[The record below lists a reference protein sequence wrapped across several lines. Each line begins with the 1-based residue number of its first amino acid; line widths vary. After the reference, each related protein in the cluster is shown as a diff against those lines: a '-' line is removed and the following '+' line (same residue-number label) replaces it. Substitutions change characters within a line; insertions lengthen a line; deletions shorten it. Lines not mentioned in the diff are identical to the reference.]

1 MQCVYCYILCFKLN
15 SIRWRL
21 QKVGKAITLF
31 WLLFIFGLSIIGYYF
46 YSNTKLRNNLR
57 ENLREN
63 LRNNLKNNLREN
75 LRKITLFL
83 QLEHKAKDIISEWRG
98 KIERGYSLTGKTAIL
113 HIVILGSSP
122 NISISYNI
130 YKKLEKL
137 NPVERNSEDV

>member
-1 MQCVYCYILCFKLN
+1 M
-15 SIRWRL
+15 
-21 QKVGKAITLF
+21 
-31 WLLFIFGLSIIGYYF
+31 GYYF

-63 LRNNLKNNLREN
+63 LRNNLKNNLKDNLREN
-75 LRKITLFL
+75 FRKITLFL

-98 KIERGYSLTGKTAIL
+98 EIERGYSLTGKTAIL
-113 HIVILGSSP
+113 HIVILGSNP